1 MMKTQKLAVGYGNKT
16 VVDNIEMEMLKGQ
29 FICLLGPNGSGK
41 TTILRCLARLLAPL
55 QGAVYLKEQ
64 LLYRLK
70 PDQLAKTLAVVL
82 TERLSPGLIT
92 AFDIASMGRY
102 PYTGFFGKLSEE
114 DRQKTW
120 EALRL
125 VNAGELASRYFN
137 ELSDG
142 EKQKV
147 LLARALAQEPEV
159 IILDEPTSHLDVRH
173 RLEVMAI
180 LRRLSREK
188 GITVIVSLHDVE
200 LALKTSE
207 IAVLVKDGKI
217 LACGPPEEVLD
228 EKTVVHLY
236 DVHYAHFNRYLGTIE
251 LKNNEGEVS
260 VYVVAGAGS
269 GANIYRLL
277 SKHGFSI
284 ITGVIHKNDIDYHV
298 GQGIG
303 ATVIGES
310 PFEEISNGAYTQ
322 ALDFLK
328 KTDYVVDTGFP
339 VGPLNRRNCELL
351 LVCCKQN
358 KVVCTMRSK
367 QGAGKLYGKFAHN
380 LVYCQQSASILERLP
395 APLKV
400 I

>member
-16 VVDNIEMEMLKGQ
+16 VVDNIEVEMLKGQ

-55 QGAVYLKEQ
+55 QGAVYLKGQ

-125 VNAGELASRYFN
+125 VNAGELAGRYFN

-180 LRRLSREK
+180 LRRLIREK
-188 GITVIVSLHDVE
+188 GITVIVSLHEVD

-207 IAVLVKDGKI
+207 TVILVKDGKI
-217 LACGPPEEVLD
+217 LACGPPEDVLA
-228 EKTVVHLY
+228 EKTVAYLY
-236 DVHYAHFNRYLGTIE
+236 DVHYAHFNHYLGTIE
-251 LKNNEGEVS
+251 LKNNEKGVS

-303 ATVIGES
+303 AAVIGEN
-310 PFEEISNGAYTQ
+310 PFVEIGDDAYNW
-322 ALDFLK
+322 ALDSLK
-328 KTDYVVDTGFP
+328 EINYVIDAGFP

-351 LVCCKQN
+351 LECCRQK
-358 KVVCTMRSK
+358 KVVCTMRSP
-367 QGAGKLYGKFAHN
+367 QDAGELYGKYAQN
-380 LVYCQQSASILERLP
+380 LVYCAQVASILEKLP
-395 APLKV
+395 
-400 I
+400 